1 MKTNK
6 NMLDERQEAE
16 LLKIERNG
24 CWFAFWALLA
34 AILIQQIMG
43 RSWEQLAG
51 EWIIFMVLAVYITAA
66 CLRRGIW
73 SRNYRMDAKTN
84 AAFSALGAL
93 AFAGVVFVTAYFRK
107 PEAVRTCLMAA
118 GITFVVLFV
127 ILMVSLSLAA
137 RATQKRR
144 EDLDREPEDTDV

>member
-93 AFAGVVFVTAYFRK
+93 AFAGVVFVT
-107 PEAVRTCLMAA
+107 
-118 GITFVVLFV
+118 
-127 ILMVSLSLAA
+127 
-137 RATQKRR
+137 RAWKFSP
-144 EDLDREPEDTDV
+144 L